1 VSASADE
8 PLLVSKALAA
18 RLLSVSVDTF
28 ERAVM
33 PDIRVVRIGRRVL
46 FSVADLGTW
55 VEAHAAL
62 PLVSELPQHACE
74 NQAVRRRY
82 SASLQRRRRGIVE
95 RTPNRRGDAG
105 LQPAPRP

>member
-1 VSASADE
+1 MVEQE
-8 PLLVSKALAA
+8 PILVSKELAA
-18 RLLSVSVDTF
+18 RLLSISVDTF

-46 FSVADLGTW
+46 FSIADLGAW
-55 VEAHAAL
+55 VEQHSAV

-74 NQAVRRRY
+74 TARVKARLRD
-82 SASLQRRRRGIVE
+82 SLPSRRGGMVD
-95 RTPNRRGDAG
+95 RTTKSGSGAG